1 MHVSING
8 LRFELKNYQFSN
20 VCELSINNKRIR
32 IEGKI
37 IGIRF
42 FSKLIKLKLFITEN
56 TMIKGKQSKGR
67 HYKFPLW
74 VS

>member
-20 VCELSINNKRIR
+20 VCELSINNKRI
-32 IEGKI
+32 EGKI

-56 TMIKGKQSKGR
+56 TMIKRKQSKGIEA
-67 HYKFPLW
+67 L
-74 VS
+74 

>member
-56 TMIKGKQSKGR
+56 TMIKGKQSKGTEA
-67 HYKFPLW
+67 L
-74 VS
+74 

>member
-1 MHVSING
+1 MHVSIND

-56 TMIKGKQSKGR
+56 TMIKGKQSKGIEA
-67 HYKFPLW
+67 L
-74 VS
+74 

>member
-56 TMIKGKQSKGR
+56 TMIKAKQSKGTEA
-67 HYKFPLW
+67 L
-74 VS
+74 

>member
-56 TMIKGKQSKGR
+56 TMIKGKQSKGIEA
-67 HYKFPLW
+67 L
-74 VS
+74 

>member
-56 TMIKGKQSKGR
+56 TMIKRKQSKGIEA
-67 HYKFPLW
+67 L
-74 VS
+74 

>member
-1 MHVSING
+1 MHVSIND

-56 TMIKGKQSKGR
+56 TMIKGKQSKGTEA
-67 HYKFPLW
+67 L
-74 VS
+74 